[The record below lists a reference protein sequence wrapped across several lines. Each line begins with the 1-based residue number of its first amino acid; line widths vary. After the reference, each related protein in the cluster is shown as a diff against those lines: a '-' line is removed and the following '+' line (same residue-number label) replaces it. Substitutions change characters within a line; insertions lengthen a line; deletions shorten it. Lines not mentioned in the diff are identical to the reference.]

1 MKSHGNPFNSDPL
14 STLMYFV
21 SQAVTQIHR
30 AESWWRHQMET
41 SSVLLAICA
50 GNSPVPGE
58 YPAQRPVTRS
68 FDVFFDLRPNKLL
81 SKQSW
86 GWWSE
91 TPSRS
96 LWRHRNDPTHSALYN
111 NWFYTLYF
119 FYFIRFHFLPEFIFH
134 RKSLVLPCRLRC
146 RKNSVKTQT
155 GFKGLSW
162 LIMCGG
168 FACVQN
174 NIIKGR
180 LSFHQLSLRLLP
192 LVK

>member
-111 NWFYTLYF
+111 NWFYTWYF
-119 FYFIRFHFLPEFIFH
+119 FLLSGFIFFPNLFSNENH
-134 RKSLVLPCRLRC
+134 LRYHVVYVAKKILWKSRRVSKVFLGWSCAVVLHVYRTISSKVVCRSF
-146 RKNSVKTQT
+146 NY
-155 GFKGLSW
+155 SW
-162 LIMCGG
+162 DYY
-168 FACVQN
+168 
-174 NIIKGR
+174 R
-180 LSFHQLSLRLLP
+180 W
-192 LVK
+192 